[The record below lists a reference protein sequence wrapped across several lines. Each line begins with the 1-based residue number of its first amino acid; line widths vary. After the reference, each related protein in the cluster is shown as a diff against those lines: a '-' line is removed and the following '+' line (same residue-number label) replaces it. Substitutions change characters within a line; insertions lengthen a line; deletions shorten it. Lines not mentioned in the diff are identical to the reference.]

1 MTCDTCKTG
10 EVRMIRVQRFS
21 PRLVVVGH
29 VLWILALVAAL
40 ATGWYQYTSRSA
52 AGTID
57 LAKENAVSK
66 LRQIDSVTPAMIS
79 DFEDD
84 GEISETELSRLGPDD
99 RAEVEKIL
107 SDYRTGAFDTGGAGT
122 GAAGWMLY
130 VAVYVLCGA
139 VLIIGV
145 ALTLRKELL
154 RCSNCGATVEV

>member
-10 EVRMIRVQRFS
+10 EVRMIKVQRFS

-40 ATGWYQYTSRSA
+40 ATGWYQYTSGSA

-66 LRQIDSVTPAMIS
+66 LRQIDGVTPAIIS

-84 GEISETELSRLGPDD
+84 GEISETELSRLEPNE

-107 SDYRTGAFDTGGAGT
+107 SDYRTGVFDTGGAG
-122 GAAGWMLY
+122 AAGWILY
-130 VAVYVLCGA
+130 VAIYVLCGA

-145 ALTLRKELL
+145 ALTLKKELL
-154 RCSNCGATVEV
+154 RCDNCGVTVEL